1 MPRRI
6 LDKILPHHSVVREQ
20 WFLRP
25 FRALL
30 GDPALWATH
39 RRNVLQ
45 AMAVGVLI
53 SFIPFPIH
61 TAMAAIL
68 ALYLR
73 INIPVSILASWFA
86 NPITM
91 GPLYYG
97 AYRLGLVM
105 LGQSPQQDSIEFTL
119 SYISE
124 HIDELWAP
132 LLLGCLVMGIAC
144 ATACYVILN
153 WLWIRR
159 LRRRY
164 RLRRESRLT
173 KDTFQ

>member
-1 MPRRI
+1 MPRRV
-6 LDKILPHHSVVREQ
+6 LDKFLPHHSVVSEQ

-30 GDPALWATH
+30 GDPALWSTH
-39 RRNVLQ
+39 RRNVLR
-45 AMAVGVLI
+45 AMTVGIFI

-61 TAMAAIL
+61 TAMAAML

-97 AYRLGLVM
+97 AYRLGLIL
-105 LGQSPQQDSIEFTL
+105 LGQSPLQGSVEFTL
-119 SYISE
+119 TYISD

-132 LLLGCLVMGIAC
+132 LLLGCLVVGIAC
-144 ATACYVILN
+144 ASTCYAILN

-164 RLRRESRLT
+164 RLRRESRL
-173 KDTFQ
+173 KSS